1 MRSLTRAAAAAVLW
15 AGVSLGCPLYE
26 PTYPLVRDFDGAGVE
41 IGGAGAPWQAV
52 AFQFR
57 PQRSTPLSAI
67 QILLTCL
74 EPEDGGAGC
83 DFLVELREDENGL
96 PGREMALQPTPRFY
110 REQLYW
116 ISVAIL
122 SGARGQWDYLA
133 FVEELR
139 GRMAFLSSQAG
150 GGWVVEEDARHPAF
164 LLWGIPE
171 PGTGWLA
178 GAALWVV
185 WRARRSRLH

>member
-1 MRSLTRAAAAAVLW
+1 
-15 AGVSLGCPLYE
+15 LYE

-150 GGWVVEEDARHPAF
+150 GGGALGGVAGEEEQA
-164 LLWGIPE
+164 
-171 PGTGWLA
+171 TLA
-178 GAALWVV
+178 GKDQAHATSHWC
-185 WRARRSRLH
+185 ARVGGSGRRGVASTARGDSF